1 MVENVTRFKRFTTKT
16 FTFSFFKKTPEEQFR
31 ANTESYRSASVL
43 EQKDDDGVF
52 FMWTCVCRG
61 KQTEML
67 SRSSQFNAISENTF
81 FLVQVKNKCCYMFGH
96 ISG

>member
-52 FMWTCVCRG
+52 LCGPVYAGGSRRKCSHAHLSLTQFLRI
-61 KQTEML
+61 KFSL
-67 SRSSQFNAISENTF
+67 SR
-81 FLVQVKNKCCYMFGH
+81 
-96 ISG
+96 

>member
-1 MVENVTRFKRFTTKT
+1 MTRFKRFTTKT

-52 FMWTCVCRG
+52 LCGPVCAGGRRR
-61 KQTEML
+61 KCSHAHLSLTQFLRIRFSL
-67 SRSSQFNAISENTF
+67 SR
-81 FLVQVKNKCCYMFGH
+81 
-96 ISG
+96 

>member
-52 FMWTCVCRG
+52 LCGPVCAGGSRR
-61 KQTEML
+61 KCSHAHLSLTQFLRIRFSL
-67 SRSSQFNAISENTF
+67 SR
-81 FLVQVKNKCCYMFGH
+81 
-96 ISG
+96 

>member
-52 FMWTCVCRG
+52 LCGPVCAG
-61 KQTEML
+61 EADG
-67 SRSSQFNAISENTF
+67 NALTLIS
-81 FLVQVKNKCCYMFGH
+81 V
-96 ISG
+96 